1 MKYDYFVVGSELEWI
16 YDKCDDK
23 LVNSSDDKRLE
34 ALWKIK
40 RQDRQRDGDVL
51 DARVTACEVAKYSME
66 QKVTTATLKVRFCH
80 VAHNISKSS
89 LQKWCRKEDQ
99 DCCA

>member
-40 RQDRQRDGDVL
+40 RQDRQAWRGRTGCSCYSLWGRKVFYGTEGNHCNLESEVL
-51 DARVTACEVAKYSME
+51 SRRSQHK
-66 QKVTTATLKVRFCH
+66 
-80 VAHNISKSS
+80 
-89 LQKWCRKEDQ
+89 
-99 DCCA
+99 

>member
-34 ALWKIK
+34 AL
-40 RQDRQRDGDVL
+40 
-51 DARVTACEVAKYSME
+51 
-66 QKVTTATLKVRFCH
+66 
-80 VAHNISKSS
+80 
-89 LQKWCRKEDQ
+89 
-99 DCCA
+99 